1 MMTDTPAPVIQFR
14 DVYKTFDGQNDGE
27 ETEVLRDIN
36 LDILPNQFVSLIGP
50 SGCGKTTM
58 LRMCAGLVL
67 PSSGSVTYKG
77 REIDGLN
84 RGVGFVTQDANL
96 YPWMTMRQNVELPLE
111 LRGMASAA
119 RQAKSGQL
127 IDMVGLG
134 GFENHYPS
142 QLSGGMQKRASIIRT
157 LIYDPDVILMDEP
170 FGPLDAQ
177 TRMVLQNDLLE
188 IWDRDKKTIVFVTH
202 DLVEAVALSDVVVLL
217 TRRPGVIKNVF
228 RVELERPRNVF
239 EIHDQ
244 QGFSELYH
252 EIWDHFKPEMRRVS

>member
-1 MMTDTPAPVIQFR
+1 MTYHAAPVIRFQN
-14 DVYKTFDGQNDGE
+14 VYKAFGGQDHVE
-27 ETEVLRDIN
+27 DTEVLREIS

-67 PSSGSVTYKG
+67 PSSGAVYYQG
-77 REIDGLN
+77 REIVGLN

-96 YPWMTMRQNVELPLE
+96 YPWMTMRQNIELPLE
-111 LRGMASAA
+111 LRGVARPA
-119 RQAKSGQL
+119 RQAKSAQL
-127 IDMVGLG
+127 IDMVGLN

-177 TRMVLQNDLLE
+177 TRMALQNDLLE

-217 TRRPGVIKNVF
+217 TRRPGVIKSVF
-228 RVELERPRNVF
+228 RVDLERPRNVF

-244 QGFSELYH
+244 RGFSELYH
-252 EIWDHFKPEMRRVS
+252 EIWNHFKPEMRRVS